1 MTIEKIYCHLKKK
14 LQENYMKDR
23 DILNDQSLKK
33 GFKHLIQKEPLFK
46 AVLEQKN
53 YEIKLFNKKKGF
65 EGLVSLIVDQQLS
78 VASARAIFKRMKE
91 LIEPFTAKNFIQVS
105 ETDLRNAGL
114 SYQKIKYCKG
124 IANNIISGDL
134 DLESLEK
141 KEDSEVIEELVK
153 IKGIGEWTAKCY
165 LLSCLKRI
173 DVWPAAD
180 LGLMV
185 AIQKLKGMKERP
197 KQLTIEEIAEHWSP
211 YRSVAALLLWST
223 HDKE

>member
-1 MTIEKIYCHLKKK
+1 MTERLYCHSKKK
-14 LQENYMKDR
+14 LQPSYMKDR
-23 DILNDQSLKK
+23 EILNDQSLKK
-33 GFKHLIQKEPLFK
+33 GFKYLIQKEPLFK

-53 YEIKLFNKKKGF
+53 YEINLFNKKKGF
-65 EGLVSLIVDQQLS
+65 EGLVSLVVDQQLS

-91 LIEPFTAKNFIQVS
+91 LIEPFTAESFIQVS
-105 ETDLRNAGL
+105 ETDLKGAGL
-114 SYQKIKYCKG
+114 SSQKINYCKG
-124 IANNIISGDL
+124 IANNIICGDL
-134 DLESLEK
+134 DLKSLEK
-141 KEDSEVIEELVK
+141 KEDSEVVEELVQ

-165 LLSCLKRI
+165 LIACLKRI

-197 KQLTIEEIAEHWSP
+197 KQLTIEEIAESWSP